1 MKVAMNRKTLI
12 IILIAG
18 IVTLFSL
25 AFAAASFF
33 YFKSKTIA
41 PVCPN
46 DGLQA
51 ETDAALEALEECL
64 SEASAPQAVAVATSS
79 VDDSHW
85 FDLCQNTFKDF
96 ASLQVGDCLADSA
109 VDSVKNQSMAGLII
123 GEAVFAPRAEV
134 MAHLQGVYTCYKE
147 DDIDGYF
154 AGKVCFVPDNDSY
167 LPRLEGDS
175 RHQVFC
181 FSDKEKA
188 EQVFCSSGDTG
199 RATVWVKK
207 YKYTYFEDSESLNEA
222 VEWSGQT
229 NKQLDGVKIGS
240 KMSGMTVLGSLDQDS
255 RKEIIFSGQARITGD
270 YWYED
275 QGEYDGGWACFGN
288 LDAASEAK
296 MPKFPRDEKAKSG
309 FCLPNSDLLQKE
321 LVSVATSGRATID
334 IDDFNLVYCECG
346 AWSNA
351 TLIDVVS
358 VKKK

>member
-123 GEAVFAPRAEV
+123 VRRFLLLV
-134 MAHLQGVYTCYKE
+134 
-147 DDIDGYF
+147 
-154 AGKVCFVPDNDSY
+154 
-167 LPRLEGDS
+167 PRLWPISKVSIPATRKMILMVILPARSVLCQIMIPIFQGW
-175 RHQVFC
+175 RAIRGIKFFC

-255 RKEIIFSGQARITGD
+255 RKR
-270 YWYED
+270 
-275 QGEYDGGWACFGN
+275 
-288 LDAASEAK
+288 
-296 MPKFPRDEKAKSG
+296 
-309 FCLPNSDLLQKE
+309 
-321 LVSVATSGRATID
+321 
-334 IDDFNLVYCECG
+334 
-346 AWSNA
+346 
-351 TLIDVVS
+351 
-358 VKKK
+358 